1 MDAVFPASFLAHPS
15 DSTVVSLSL
24 PLSSQ
29 QSSRIFFLPLSRR
42 NRSDDDDE
50 DKSEDE
56 YENENEEKDEVSG
69 RMDGRVGDGDGRG
82 AGVAGNSG
90 NGRFEGIEEASVPRG
105 KGVQDIAVPRDT
117 RGT

>member
-1 MDAVFPASFLAHPS
+1 
-15 DSTVVSLSL
+15 
-24 PLSSQ
+24 
-29 QSSRIFFLPLSRR
+29 
-42 NRSDDDDE
+42 
-50 DKSEDE
+50 
-56 YENENEEKDEVSG
+56 
-69 RMDGRVGDGDGRG
+69 MDGRVDDGDGRG

>member
-1 MDAVFPASFLAHPS
+1 MDAVFPASSLAHPS

-24 PLSSQ
+24 SLSSQ
-29 QSSRIFFLPLSRR
+29 QSSRIFFLPLSRG
-42 NRSDDDDE
+42 NRSDE

-69 RMDGRVGDGDGRG
+69 RMDGRVDDGDGRG
-82 AGVAGNSG
+82 AGMAGNSG